1 MLPCRRS
8 TRRDRR
14 VDREVSPTSRPGTA
28 GVTLVNVCG
37 GIDRNLWSVWDAQ
50 RHITLFLMYIQ
61 LDDEWPESIFHHVGS
76 QSASYLLSV
85 QCEVLSRV
93 S

>member
-1 MLPCRRS
+1 MQHPASLGQR
-8 TRRDRR
+8 TRKRK
-14 VDREVSPTSRPGTA
+14 
-28 GVTLVNVCG
+28 
-37 GIDRNLWSVWDAQ
+37 
-50 RHITLFLMYIQ
+50 

>member
-1 MLPCRRS
+1 MGHEQRK
-8 TRRDRR
+8 
-14 VDREVSPTSRPGTA
+14 TSSFAARTKMQN
-28 GVTLVNVCG
+28 T
-37 GIDRNLWSVWDAQ
+37 
-50 RHITLFLMYIQ
+50 

-76 QSASYLLSV
+76 QSVSYLLSV